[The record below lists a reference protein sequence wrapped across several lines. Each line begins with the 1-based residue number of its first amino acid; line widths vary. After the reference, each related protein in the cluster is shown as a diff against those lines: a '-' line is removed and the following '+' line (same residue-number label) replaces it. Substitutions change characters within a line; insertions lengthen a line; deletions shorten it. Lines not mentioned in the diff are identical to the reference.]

1 MKLIRAVKKSGFKS
15 IVYQGFIAIFLL
27 GLFVALLPFSAF
39 AADNS
44 GEGVTTTPVELQN
57 VYWSTTQ
64 YGGVAI
70 SSSGSANLGAAFLV
84 GDQQVPLGVMVTPSG
99 SIDAMHTHI
108 NHADYTEAEQDI
120 DFATQQQGEVALSG
134 NIYDAIGIGALGTVN
149 ENGFETMHGHINE
162 FGASLPYDLDYYV
175 NVPSGEINLG
185 PLTVGGSPTQ

>member
-1 MKLIRAVKKSGFKS
+1 MKLRKAVERSSFKTV
-15 IVYQGFIAIFLL
+15 ICQGFLSVFLV
-27 GLFVALLPFSAF
+27 GLFVTLLPFAAF
-39 AADNS
+39 AADES
-44 GEGVTTTPVELQN
+44 DEGVTTTPVELQN

-64 YGGVAI
+64 YGSTSI

-84 GDQQVPLGVMVTPSG
+84 GDQQIPLGVMVTPSG
-99 SIDAMHTHI
+99 SIDAMHAHI
-108 NHADYTEAEQDI
+108 NHADYTEDEQDI

-162 FGASLPYDLDYYV
+162 FGASLPYNLDYYV

-185 PLTVGGSPTQ
+185 QLTVGGSTAQ